1 VQDVRFKNHGL
12 ESIEV
17 QDNGAGIAPADYET
31 IGEEPR
37 SAGVIQLMSYSTE
50 ALYIQACKL

>member
-1 VQDVRFKNHGL
+1 MQDVRFKNHGL

-50 ALYIQACKL
+50 ALYI